1 MHSPT
6 AVYVGYLPPRLSDM
20 SMMALWDYTQA
31 AAHAC
36 PGVAAAPRGAKRI
49 YFMEV
54 VQCSACGARVEKGGL
69 ALRET
74 PDDEIKAAARG
85 RRTASAA
92 GGWSWSSH
100 AAAVLLLL
108 FTCCRGAAQEA
119 GVRAPY
125 PRNMDETW
133 SLLSCS

>member
-6 AVYVGYLPPRLSDM
+6 AVYVVYLPPRLSDM

-36 PGVAAAPRGAKRI
+36 PGVATAPRGAKRI

-92 GGWSWSSH
+92 GGWSWLSRSRC
-100 AAAVLLLL
+100 VVVVVYMLSWR
-108 FTCCRGAAQEA
+108 CRGSW
-119 GVRAPY
+119 R
-125 PRNMDETW
+125 
-133 SLLSCS
+133 